1 MDWIDDF
8 LAEEP
13 ITVSQIAIIEGLLVT
28 VPYSPDVKLDIEKSL
43 LTLTREEAAELIIE
57 LRRNDR
63 PVDPREQFKRFNF

>member
-1 MDWIDDF
+1 MDWIDEF
-8 LAEEP
+8 LEDEP

-28 VPYSPDVKLDIEKSL
+28 VPYSPEVKLDIEKSL

-63 PVDPREQFKRFNF
+63 PIDPREQFKRFNF